1 MDKKDTEIEGLHF
14 QLEELKQELSACEA
28 RFQNIADQNKDGML
42 ILDPEGIIIY
52 ANQSARV
59 ILGRNTVEVIGE
71 PFGILIQGD
80 YESEINIF
88 SAKGRL
94 CIVELRVSEIEWEG
108 KPSCLVFIH
117 DITRRTQAE
126 LELKKTLEEK
136 EVLLKELHH
145 RVRNNLQVIYSL
157 LNIQELSLKDNVASD
172 AFKESKNR
180 VRTMGLIHEKLYQT
194 GDVSTFNFPDYIH
207 SLVIHLFN
215 SYSLLEGKVQL
226 KMDVEDI
233 SLNLDTAVHLG
244 LIVNELVSNS
254 FKYAFPGKR
263 KGYLQVYLGK
273 SNGEEDNNTLI
284 IRDNGIGLPDSVD
297 FWDAGSS
304 GLGMQIINS
313 LVKKLHGHIDIDRK
327 DGTTFTIKFKELN
340 KE

>member
-1 MDKKDTEIEGLHF
+1 MDKKDIEIKRQYS
-14 QLEELKQELSACEA
+14 QLEELKRELSASEA
-28 RFQNIADQNKDGML
+28 RFQNIAGKNKDGML
-42 ILDPEGIIIY
+42 ILNQEGIILY
-52 ANQSARV
+52 ANRSARV

-71 PFGILIQGD
+71 PFGILVEGD

-88 SAKGRL
+88 SGKGNSRV
-94 CIVELRVSEIEWEG
+94 VELRVSEIEWEG
-108 KPSCLVFIH
+108 KPSSLVFIH

-126 LELKKTLEEK
+126 SELKETLEEK

-157 LNIQELSLKDNVASD
+157 LNIHELSLKDKAASD
-172 AFKESKNR
+172 AFKECKNR

-194 GDVSTFNFPDYIH
+194 GDMLTFSFPDYIH
-207 SLVIHLFN
+207 SLVTHLFN
-215 SYSLLEGKVQL
+215 SYSLLVGKVQL
-226 KMDVEDI
+226 KMDVQDI

-254 FKYAFPGKR
+254 LKYAFPGKR
-263 KGYLQVYLGK
+263 KGYIGIYLGK
-273 SNGEEDNNTLI
+273 RNGEEDDNTLI
-284 IRDNGIGLPDSVD
+284 IRDDGIGIPDSVD
-297 FWDAGSS
+297 FRQGSS

-327 DGTTFTIKFKELN
+327 DGTSFTIKFKELN
-340 KE
+340 RE

>member
-1 MDKKDTEIEGLHF
+1 VDENDTEIKRLHSR
-14 QLEELKQELSACEA
+14 LEELKRELSASEA
-28 RFQNIADQNKDGML
+28 RFRNIAGKNKDGML
-42 ILDPEGIIIY
+42 ILDLEGIILY
-52 ANQSARV
+52 TNQSARV

-88 SAKGRL
+88 PAKGGP

-108 KPSCLVFIH
+108 KPSSLVFIH

-126 LELKKTLEEK
+126 LELKKALEEK
-136 EVLLKELHH
+136 EVLLEELHH
-145 RVRNNLQVIYSL
+145 RVRSNLQVIYSL
-157 LNIQELSLKDNVASD
+157 LNIQELSLKDKAASD

-194 GDVSTFNFPDYIH
+194 GNVSTFNFPDYIH
-207 SLVIHLFN
+207 SLVTHLFN
-215 SYSLLEGKVQL
+215 SYSLLAGKVQL
-226 KMDVEDI
+226 KMEVEDI
-233 SLNLDTAVHLG
+233 SLDLDTAVHLG
-244 LIVNELVSNS
+244 LIVNELVSNA

-263 KGYLQVYLGK
+263 EGYLEVYLGK
-273 SNGEEDNNTLI
+273 NNGEEDDNTLI
-284 IRDNGIGLPDSVD
+284 IRDNGIGIPDSVG
-297 FWDAGSS
+297 FRKGSS

-327 DGTTFTIKFKELN
+327 DGTTFTIKFKEL
-340 KE
+340 K